1 MKPIIKLTVKSNINK
16 GKYTAELKEVPPHM
30 TWDRALNK
38 KEWVDVYTVSQLREQ
53 IEQYNQ
59 ERASIIETN
68 TLEVQNKLT
77 KFRNGMVKDVI
88 RILKL
93 DDKQAQKVASRVYN
107 QNQGKALAE
116 IADALEEELHYL
128 YKVLL

>member
-1 MKPIIKLTVKSNINK
+1 MKPVIKLTVKSNINK
-16 GKYTAELKEVPPHM
+16 GKYTAKLKEVPPHM

-68 TLEVQNKLT
+68 TREAQNKL
-77 KFRNGMVKDVI
+77 KEFRNGMVKDVI

-107 QNQGKALAE
+107 QNQGKSLAE

>member
-1 MKPIIKLTVKSNINK
+1 MKPVIKLTVKSNINK
-16 GKYTAELKEVPPHM
+16 GKYTAELKEVPQHM

-68 TLEVQNKLT
+68 TREVQNKL
-77 KFRNGMVKDVI
+77 KEFRKGMVKDVI

-107 QNQGKALAE
+107 QNQGKSLAE
-116 IADALEEELHYL
+116 IADALEEELNYL
-128 YKVLL
+128 YKVLS

>member
-1 MKPIIKLTVKSNINK
+1 MKPVIKLTVKSNINK
-16 GKYTAELKEVPPHM
+16 GKYTAKLKEVPPHM

-38 KEWVDVYTVSQLREQ
+38 KEWVDVYTVSQLHEQ

-68 TLEVQNKLT
+68 TREAQKKL
-77 KFRNGMVKDVI
+77 KEFRNGMVKDVI

-93 DDKQAQKVASRVYN
+93 DDKQSQKVASRVYN
-107 QNQGKALAE
+107 QNQGKSLAE

-128 YKVLL
+128 YKVLS